1 MMKKIKKME
10 RGRTFR
16 LISGLAAAYII
27 IFLLLLIS
35 AALTSKG
42 SLPESSMKTVSL
54 IACFLGSLVGT
65 ISCVRAYTGRRFL
78 LALGEGGLILLVLI
92 LTGFVMSGQEGFGSQ
107 FIINAAAVLLGTLIV
122 GLMAKTRRKSF
133 KRR

>member
-10 RGRTFR
+10 RGRAFR

-78 LALGEGGLILLVLI
+78 LAPGRGRTDTACAHIDRICNVGN
-92 LTGFVMSGQEGFGSQ
+92 EGFWLTNS
-107 FIINAAAVLLGTLIV
+107 
-122 GLMAKTRRKSF
+122 
-133 KRR
+133 